1 MDHLYFILIIIVAWL
16 LQYALTI
23 LQVRDYRTVMGRM
36 IEEYKGLSGFH
47 LFSGMSKKALG
58 RRSIVLLIV
67 DQDYQVRKCHV
78 LSGMS
83 VFSRFKP
90 YAAYEG
96 KHVCEILEQAYET
109 VTGKKRVSKSRR
121 SLAAAFQ
128 MAAENAVKSISAKR
142 EQALRN

>member
-1 MDHLYFILIIIVAWL
+1 MDQFYFILFIIVAWL

-23 LQVRDYRTVMGRM
+23 LQVRDYRTVMGQM

-47 LFSGMSKKALG
+47 LFSGTSKKALG

-67 DQDYQVRKCHV
+67 DQEYQVRKCHV
-78 LSGMS
+78 LTGMS

-90 YAAYEG
+90 YADYEG
-96 KHVCEILEQAYET
+96 RHVCEILEQAYET
-109 VTGKKRVSKSRR
+109 VTGEKRVSKNRR
-121 SLAAAFQ
+121 SLAIAFQ
-128 MAAENAVKSISAKR
+128 MAAENAVKSIPAKR